1 MTVLVVIVYAVTLI
15 YLSVTERFPVY
26 AGLIGLQGLLLFI
39 LSFLELDAITLPTL
53 LFVATET
60 LVFKVFVVPYLL
72 FRIVNRTGE
81 TRVHEKALPGFYSL
95 LFVTVGMLFSVLV
108 SFSMKTT
115 PGSMIYFIVAF
126 FAVFTGL
133 FMIISHRK
141 IFSHLVGFLVIENAV
156 LLLSLAIGS
165 EMPMLINIGILL
177 DIFVSVLILGI
188 FVMRLKQHTHEL
200 TRLKDD

>member
-26 AGLIGLQGLLLFI
+26 SGLIGLQGLLLFI
-39 LSFLELDAITLPTL
+39 LSFLELDTITLPTL

-72 FRIVNRTGE
+72 FRIINRTGE
-81 TRVHEKALPGFYSL
+81 TRVHEKALPGFYAL
-95 LFVTVGMLFSVLV
+95 LFVTIGMLLSILV

-115 PGSMIYFIVAF
+115 PANMIYFIVAF

-188 FVMRLKQHTHEL
+188 FVMRLKQHTNEL